1 MASGVSTDKL
11 FTTHAIASYDF
22 DPDSTAATDVAWV
35 DLRDYSNFAVIA
47 MTSATTAPSGAAAFS
62 ILANPNS
69 DGSGTDVT
77 VKTHAVG
84 SAPDAV
90 GDYLVLECTAE
101 EIAELASDNS
111 SALRYVSA
119 NIAMTNAT
127 NEAVVTYIR
136 TGARFQHD
144 ALTADYIS

>member
-1 MASGVSTDKL
+1 MASSVSTDKL

-35 DLRDYSNFAVIA
+35 DLRDYSNFAVIV
-47 MTSATTAPSGAAAFS
+47 MSSALTGNGPAAFK

-69 DGSGTDVT
+69 DGSGTDVE
-77 VKTHAVG
+77 VKAHAVG
-84 SAPDAV
+84 SKPDAV

-119 NIAMTNAT
+119 NIAMANAAD
-127 NEAVVTYIR
+127 EAVVTYIR
-136 TGARFQHD
+136 TGARFQYD
-144 ALTADYIS
+144 GMTADYVS

>member
-1 MASGVSTDKL
+1 MASSVSTDKL

-35 DLRDYSNFAVIA
+35 DLRDYSNFAVIV
-47 MTSATTAPSGAAAFS
+47 MSSALTGNGPAAFK

-69 DGSGTDVT
+69 DGSGTDVE
-77 VKTHAVG
+77 VKAHAVG
-84 SAPDAV
+84 SKPDAV

-119 NIAMTNAT
+119 NIAMANAAD
-127 NEAVVTYIR
+127 EAVVTYIR

>member
-1 MASGVSTDKL
+1 MASSVSTDKL

-35 DLRDYSNFAVIA
+35 DLRDYSNFAVIV
-47 MTSATTAPSGAAAFS
+47 MSSALTGNGPAAFK

-69 DGSGTDVT
+69 DGSGTDVE
-77 VKTHAVG
+77 VKAHAVG
-84 SAPDAV
+84 SKPDAV

-119 NIAMTNAT
+119 NIAMSTTAD
-127 NEAVVTYIR
+127 EAVVTYIR
-136 TGARFQHD
+136 TGARFQYD
-144 ALTADYIS
+144 GMTADYVS

>member
-1 MASGVSTDKL
+1 MASSVSTDKL

-22 DPDSTAATDVAWV
+22 DPDATAATDVAWV
-35 DLRDYSNFAVIA
+35 DLRDYSNFAVIV
-47 MTSATTAPSGAAAFS
+47 MSSALTGNGPAAFK

-69 DGSGTDVT
+69 DGSGTDVE
-77 VKTHAVG
+77 VKAHAVG
-84 SAPDAV
+84 SKPDAV

-119 NIAMTNAT
+119 NIAMANAAD
-127 NEAVVTYIR
+127 EAVVTYIR

>member
-1 MASGVSTDKL
+1 MASSVSTDKL

-22 DPDSTAATDVAWV
+22 DPNSTAATDVAWV
-35 DLRDYSNFAVIA
+35 DLRDYSNFAVIV
-47 MTSATTAPSGAAAFS
+47 MSSALTGNGPAAFK

-69 DGSGTDVT
+69 DGSGTDVE
-77 VKTHAVG
+77 VKAHAVG
-84 SAPDAV
+84 SKPDAV

-119 NIAMTNAT
+119 NIAMANAAD
-127 NEAVVTYIR
+127 EAVVTYIR
-136 TGARFQHD
+136 TGARFQYD
-144 ALTADYIS
+144 GMTADYVS

>member
-1 MASGVSTDKL
+1 MASSVSTDKL

-35 DLRDYSNFAVIA
+35 DLRDYSNFAVIV
-47 MTSATTAPSGAAAFS
+47 MSSALTGNGPAAFK

-144 ALTADYIS
+144 GMTADYIS

>member
-1 MASGVSTDKL
+1 MASSVSTDKL

-35 DLRDYSNFAVIA
+35 DLRDYSNFAVVA
-47 MTSATTAPSGAAAFS
+47 MTSATTGNGPVAFK
-62 ILANPNS
+62 ILANS
-69 DGSGTDVT
+69 DSAGGGTDVE
-77 VKTHAVG
+77 VKAHAVA

-119 NIAMTNAT
+119 NIAMKNAAD
-127 NEAVVTYIR
+127 EAVVTYIR

-144 ALTADYIS
+144 GMTADYIS

>member
-1 MASGVSTDKL
+1 MASSVSTDKL

-35 DLRDYSNFAVIA
+35 DLRDYSNFAVIV
-47 MTSATTAPSGAAAFS
+47 MSSALTGNGPAAFK

-69 DGSGTDVT
+69 DGSGTDVE
-77 VKTHAVG
+77 VKAHAVG
-84 SAPDAV
+84 SKPDAV

-119 NIAMTNAT
+119 NIAMANAAD
-127 NEAVVTYIR
+127 EAVVTYIR
-136 TGARFQHD
+136 TGARFQYD
-144 ALTADYIS
+144 GMTADYIS

>member
-1 MASGVSTDKL
+1 MASSVSTDKL

-35 DLRDYSNFAVIA
+35 DLRDYSNFAVIV
-47 MTSATTAPSGAAAFS
+47 MSSALTGNGPAAFK

-69 DGSGTDVT
+69 DGSGTDVE
-77 VKTHAVG
+77 VKAHAVG
-84 SAPDAV
+84 SKPDAV

-119 NIAMTNAT
+119 NIAMANAAD
-127 NEAVVTYIR
+127 EAVVTYIR

-144 ALTADYIS
+144 GMTADYIS

>member
-1 MASGVSTDKL
+1 MASSVSTDKL

-22 DPDSTAATDVAWV
+22 DPNSTAATDVAWV

-47 MTSATTAPSGAAAFS
+47 MTSASTGAAGPVAFK
-62 ILANPNS
+62 ILANS
-69 DGSGTDVT
+69 DSAGGGTDVE
-77 VKTHAVG
+77 VKAHAVG

-119 NIAMTNAT
+119 NIAMGNAAD
-127 NEAVVTYIR
+127 EAVVTYIR
-136 TGARFQHD
+136 TGARFQYD
-144 ALTADYIS
+144 GMTADYIS

>member
-1 MASGVSTDKL
+1 MASSVSTDKL

-35 DLRDYSNFAVIA
+35 DLRDYSNFAVVA
-47 MTSATTAPSGAAAFS
+47 MTSATTGDGPAAFK

-69 DGSGTDVT
+69 DGSGTDVE
-77 VKTHAVG
+77 VKAHAVG
-84 SAPDAV
+84 SKPDAV

-119 NIAMTNAT
+119 NIAMSTTAD
-127 NEAVVTYIR
+127 EAVVTYIR

-144 ALTADYIS
+144 GMTADYIS

>member
-1 MASGVSTDKL
+1 MASSVSTDKL

-22 DPDSTAATDVAWV
+22 DPDATAATDVAWV
-35 DLRDYSNFAVIA
+35 DLRDYSNFAVIV
-47 MTSATTAPSGAAAFS
+47 MSSALTGNGPAAFK

-69 DGSGTDVT
+69 DGSGTDVE
-77 VKTHAVG
+77 VKAHAVG
-84 SAPDAV
+84 SKPDAV

-119 NIAMTNAT
+119 NIAMANAAD
-127 NEAVVTYIR
+127 EAVVTYIR
-136 TGARFQHD
+136 TGARFQYD
-144 ALTADYIS
+144 GMTADYVS

>member
-1 MASGVSTDKL
+1 MASSVSTDKL

-22 DPDSTAATDVAWV
+22 DPNSTAATDVAWV
-35 DLRDYSNFAVIA
+35 DLRDYSNFAVIV
-47 MTSATTAPSGAAAFS
+47 MSSALTGNGPAAFK

-69 DGSGTDVT
+69 DGSGTDVE
-77 VKTHAVG
+77 VKAHAVG
-84 SAPDAV
+84 SKPDAV

-119 NIAMTNAT
+119 NIAMANAAD
-127 NEAVVTYIR
+127 EAVVTYIR
-136 TGARFQHD
+136 TGARFQYD
-144 ALTADYIS
+144 GMTADYIS

>member
-1 MASGVSTDKL
+1 MASSVSTDKL

-35 DLRDYSNFAVIA
+35 DLRDYSNFAVIV
-47 MTSATTAPSGAAAFS
+47 MSSALTGNGPAAFS

-119 NIAMTNAT
+119 NIAMANAAD
-127 NEAVVTYIR
+127 EAVVTYIR

-144 ALTADYIS
+144 GMTADYIS

>member
-1 MASGVSTDKL
+1 MASSVSTDKL

-22 DPDSTAATDVAWV
+22 DPNSTAATDVAWV
-35 DLRDYSNFAVIA
+35 DLRDYSNFAVIV
-47 MTSATTAPSGAAAFS
+47 MSSALTGNGPAAFK

-69 DGSGTDVT
+69 DGSGTDVE
-77 VKTHAVG
+77 VKAHAVG

-119 NIAMTNAT
+119 NIAMANAAD
-127 NEAVVTYIR
+127 EAVVTYIR
-136 TGARFQHD
+136 TGARFQYD
-144 ALTADYIS
+144 GMTADYIS